1 MKTAKMFR
9 AFALATVVAGILS
22 IFGVAPSGGMATT
35 APPAAEAVAAP
46 AAESHA
52 APPAEGVHEEVTQTL
67 RTVLLD
73 LILILLLAKIGGD
86 LFQRVGQPAVL
97 GELIFGIVLG
107 NLTLLHL
114 PALDE
119 FVQNVVKDPQ
129 ADVFITLLSEI
140 GVMLLLFE
148 VGLESTVREML
159 SVGVSSFLVAVLG
172 VVTPMLLG
180 FGVAHWFL
188 PEEPWTVHMF
198 IGAVLAATSVGITAR
213 VLRDIGKMH
222 LREAKIVLGAAVI
235 DDVLG
240 LIVVAV
246 AQGMVLAANTGKSL
260 EVGAVLAI
268 VAKAAFFF
276 LAAMVLGGLLAKR
289 LYRIASYL
297 RGQGVLLVVTLMW
310 CFGVA
315 YLGMLIGL
323 APIVGAFAAGLVL
336 ESTTFKDFT
345 GRDQELEDLLAPITT
360 FLVPVFFVHMGM
372 QVDLTAFGQV
382 GVLAFAACLTVAAIL
397 GKQACSLGV
406 VERGLNRLAVGVGM
420 IPRGEVGLIVA
431 GIGASMKTAE
441 GHPVISTASFSAT
454 VIMVIVTTM
463 ITPPILKWVLS
474 RDKGSGQ
481 AVETA

>member
-1 MKTAKMFR
+1 MKSVKLFR
-9 AFALATVVAGILS
+9 AFVLASVVAGIMTL
-22 IFGVAPSGGMATT
+22 FGAQSAASLQTSPSVVSESLTT
-35 APPAAEAVAAP
+35 SVVGSHDTHAVSG
-46 AAESHA
+46 SH
-52 APPAEGVHEEVTQTL
+52 EGVTDTL

-73 LILILLLAKIGGD
+73 LIMILLLAKIGGEF
-86 LFQRVGQPAVL
+86 FQRMGQPAVL
-97 GELIFGIVLG
+97 GELIFGIILG

-119 FVQNVVKDPQ
+119 FVKKVVKDPQ

-148 VGLESTVREML
+148 VGLESTVREMM
-159 SVGVSSFLVAVLG
+159 SVGMSSFLVAVLG

-180 FGVAHWFL
+180 FGVACWFL
-188 PEEPWTVHMF
+188 PSEPWTVHLF
-198 IGAVLAATSVGITAR
+198 IAAVLAATSVGITAR
-213 VLRDIGKMH
+213 VLRDLGKMH

-246 AQGMVLAANTGKSL
+246 AQGMVLAANTGQSL
-260 EVGAVLAI
+260 QATAI
-268 VAKAAFFF
+268 LLIIAKAGLFFA
-276 LAAMVLGGLLAKR
+276 AAMILGGILAR
-289 LYRIASYL
+289 HLYRIASYL
-297 RGQGVLLVVTLMW
+297 RGHGVLLIVTLMW

-315 YLGMLIGL
+315 YIGMLIGL

-336 ESTTFKDFT
+336 ESTTFKDFS
-345 GRDQELEDLLAPITT
+345 GRDKELEELLAPITT

-372 QVDLTAFGQV
+372 QVDLTAFGQFS
-382 GVLAFAACLTVAAIL
+382 VLGFAACLTLAAII

-406 VERGLNRLAVGVGM
+406 LERGLNRLAVGVGM

-431 GIGASMKTAE
+431 GIGTTMKTAQ
-441 GHPVISTASFSAT
+441 GHPVISTSAFSAT

-463 ITPPILKWVLS
+463 ITPPVLKWVLS
-474 RDKGSGQ
+474 RGNSGE
-481 AVETA
+481 AGAPSA